1 VIICLAMISGTGMNR
16 VGFVTAGIMA
26 FAPRS

>member
-1 VIICLAMISGTGMNR
+1 VIICLAMINGTSMNG
-16 VGFVTAGIMA
+16 VGIAIADIMA